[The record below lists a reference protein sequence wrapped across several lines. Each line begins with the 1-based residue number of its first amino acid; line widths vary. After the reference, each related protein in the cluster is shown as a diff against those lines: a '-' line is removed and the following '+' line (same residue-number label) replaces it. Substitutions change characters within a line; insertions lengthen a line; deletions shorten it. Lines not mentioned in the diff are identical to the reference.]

1 MPRISAP
8 TVAEHRANQ
17 RAAVLAAAEAI
28 VTEGGPDAL
37 TIAAVAAR
45 TGLARPSVYAYFPSV
60 DALLAALVEAA
71 FERWPHALE
80 AAAPD
85 EADPVAA
92 IRTWFEAVAASAAA
106 GDHRLAGTVGQIT
119 LPEEVRT
126 RLAEG
131 HRRTSEP
138 LERAVAQLGAPPAD
152 ALPLL
157 WAVASE
163 CVTRVE
169 AGADPTTTAR
179 AAARFAVGG
188 LRALAGPV

>member
-71 FERWPHALE
+71 FERWHHALE

-188 LRALAGPV
+188 MRALAGPV